1 VRVQGK
7 RQAGIMARNIGAQSQ
22 TEFRYGEHQ
31 LMDDQEYL
39 KLDKKKLTR
48 RGFLRRLAAAG
59 AGLACRGGISA
70 RIDDNRPNFI
80 IIFADDQGYGD
91 LGCFGS
97 SNIKTPN
104 IDRMAA
110 QGMKFTDF
118 YVAAPLCTPSRAALL
133 TGRYPRRVGLARGV
147 LRPDS
152 RRGIDP
158 KETTIAELLKTR
170 GYATCCVGKWHL
182 GFVGPYRPTHQGFD
196 YYYGLHHNLDEP
208 EAEHFDDVGGVP
220 IMRNDEVALRPAS
233 PEVLTELYTRE
244 AIGFIRRNRNRPFFL
259 YLAHTMPHVP
269 LGVSKKFAGKSAG
282 GLYGDVI
289 ECLDWST
296 GQILDT
302 LVRLGLD
309 SNTIVVYTSDNGPSP
324 RATGSALPLR
334 GRKHTTFEG
343 GMRVPCVM
351 WGPGKVAAGKVCS
364 EVATS
369 MDFYPTFARLAGAEV
384 PLYQVIDG
392 KDIYSLIMAQSG
404 AKSPHDAFF
413 FHDGR
418 GRLKA
423 VRAGKW
429 KLHLGEKPVLND
441 LSTDI
446 GEQKNV
452 ASERPDVVGRL
463 SKLAADFDKHFVTN
477 L

>member
-1 VRVQGK
+1 LI
-7 RQAGIMARNIGAQSQ
+7 AASNDS
-22 TEFRYGEHQ
+22 
-31 LMDDQEYL
+31 
-39 KLDKKKLTR
+39 KLTR
-48 RGFLRRLAAAG
+48 REFLSRLTATGVGF
-59 AGLACRGGISA
+59 GLVRPVTGSA
-70 RIDDNRPNFI
+70 RTGESLPNFI
-80 IIFADDQGYGD
+80 IIFADDQGYQD

-97 SNIKTPN
+97 PNIKTPN

-110 QGMKFTDF
+110 GGTKFTDF

-133 TGRYPRRVGLARGV
+133 TGRYPRRVGLAKGV

-152 RRGIDP
+152 KRGIDP
-158 KETTIAELLKTR
+158 AVTTIAELLKHR

-182 GFVGPYRPTHQGFD
+182 GFVGPYRPTRRGFD
-196 YYYGLHHNLDEP
+196 YYYGLYHNLDEP

-220 IMRNDEVALRPAS
+220 VMRNDEVALRPAT
-233 PEVLTELYTRE
+233 PGVLTELYTKE
-244 AIGFIRRNRNRPFFL
+244 AIGFIRRNKDKPFFL

-296 GQILDT
+296 GEILET
-302 LVRLGLD
+302 LRKLGLD
-309 SNTIVVYTSDNGPSP
+309 SSTIVVYTSDNGPSP

-351 WGPGKVAAGKVCS
+351 WGPGRIGAGKVCS
-364 EVATS
+364 EIATS
-369 MDFYPTFARLAGAEV
+369 MDFYPTFAKLAGAKL
-384 PLYQVIDG
+384 PPDQAIDG
-392 KDIYSLIMAQSG
+392 RNIYPLMTGRPNSR
-404 AKSPHDAFF
+404 SPHEAFF

-429 KLHLGEKPVLND
+429 KLHLGKEPVLND
-441 LSTDI
+441 LRADI
-446 GEQKNV
+446 AEVRNLAGEH
-452 ASERPDVVGRL
+452 PDIVRRL
-463 SKLAADFDKHFVTN
+463 SRLAADFDKN
-477 L
+477 AG

>member
-1 VRVQGK
+1 
-7 RQAGIMARNIGAQSQ
+7 
-22 TEFRYGEHQ
+22 
-31 LMDDQEYL
+31 MDDQEYL
-39 KLDKKKLTR
+39 RSDKKKFTR
-48 RGFLRRLAAAG
+48 RGFMRKLAAG
-59 AGLACRGGISA
+59 VVGFGLARPGALSA
-70 RIDDNRPNFI
+70 RAGENPPNFI
-80 IIFADDQGYGD
+80 IIFTDDQGYRD

-97 SNIKTPN
+97 PNIKTPN
-104 IDRMAA
+104 IDRMAD

-133 TGRYPRRVGLARGV
+133 TGRYPRRVGLAKGV

-152 RRGIDP
+152 KGGIDP

-182 GFVGPYRPTHQGFD
+182 GFVGPYRPTRQGFD
-196 YYYGLHHNLDEP
+196 YYYGLYHNLDEP
-208 EAEHFDDVGGVP
+208 EAAHFEDVGGVP
-220 IMRNDEVALRPAS
+220 IMRNDEVALRPAT
-233 PEVLTELYTRE
+233 PDVLTELYTQE
-244 AIGFIRRNRNRPFFL
+244 AVGFVSRNKDKPFFL

-269 LGVSKKFAGKSAG
+269 LGISKKFAGKSAG

-296 GQILDT
+296 GRILDT
-302 LVRLGLD
+302 LRKLGLD
-309 SNTIVVYTSDNGPSP
+309 SNTIVIYTSDNGPSP
-324 RATGSALPLR
+324 RATGSAMPLR

-351 WGPGKVAAGKVCS
+351 WGPGRIPAGKVCS

-369 MDFYPTFARLAGAEV
+369 MDFYPTFARLAGAR
-384 PLYQVIDG
+384 LTSGQVIDG
-392 KDIYSLIMAQSG
+392 KDIYPLMRAQSG
-404 AKSPHDAFF
+404 AKSPHEAFF

-429 KLHLGEKPVLND
+429 KLHLGKEPVLND
-441 LSTDI
+441 LRADI

-452 ASERPDVVGRL
+452 AGEHPDIVRRL
-463 SKLAADFDKHFVTN
+463 RKLAADFDKGAG
-477 L
+477 

>member
-1 VRVQGK
+1 MK
-7 RQAGIMARNIGAQSQ
+7 IEKF
-22 TEFRYGEHQ
+22 EFCYGEYQ
-31 LMDDQEYL
+31 FMGNQKYL
-39 KLDKKKLTR
+39 RSDKKKLTR
-48 RGFLRRLAAAG
+48 RGFLRKLVASSVG
-59 AGLACRGGISA
+59 FGLARSVIGLTRPGD
-70 RIDDNRPNFI
+70 RPPNFI
-80 IIFADDQGYGD
+80 IIFADDQGYQD

-97 SNIKTPN
+97 RTIKTPN

-110 QGMKFTDF
+110 QGTKFTDF

-152 RRGIDP
+152 QRGIDP
-158 KETTIAELLKTR
+158 EVTTIAELLKNR

-182 GFVGPYRPTHQGFD
+182 GFVGPFRPTHQGFD
-196 YYYGLHHNLDEP
+196 DYYGLYHNLDEP
-208 EAEHFDDVGGVP
+208 EAEHFEDVGGVP
-220 IMRNDEVALRPAS
+220 IMRNDKVAQRPAT
-233 PEVLTELYTRE
+233 PDVLTELYTQE
-244 AIGFIRRNRNRPFFL
+244 AIGFIRRNEDQPFFL

-269 LGVSKKFAGKSAG
+269 LGVSKQFAGKSAG

-296 GQILDT
+296 GRILDV
-302 LVRLGLD
+302 LRELGLD
-309 SNTIVVYTSDNGPSP
+309 TNTIVIYTSDNGPSP

-351 WGPGKVAAGKVCS
+351 RAPGRIPAGKVCD
-364 EVATS
+364 EVATT
-369 MDFYPTFARLAGAEV
+369 MDFYPTFAKLAGATLPSNEV
-384 PLYQVIDG
+384 LDG
-392 KDIYSLIMAQSG
+392 KDIYPLMTARAG
-404 AKSPHDAFF
+404 VKSPHEAFF

-429 KLHLGEKPVLND
+429 KLHLGKEPVLNN
-441 LSTDI
+441 LQSDI
-446 GEQKNV
+446 SEVKNV
-452 ASERPDVVGRL
+452 AAEHPDIVKRL
-463 SKLAADFDKHFVTN
+463 SKLAVDFDREAG
-477 L
+477 

>member
-1 VRVQGK
+1 MQR
-7 RQAGIMARNIGAQSQ
+7 R
-22 TEFRYGEHQ
+22 E
-31 LMDDQEYL
+31 D
-39 KLDKKKLTR
+39 KLDR
-48 RGFLRRLAAAG
+48 RGFLRKLMAAG
-59 AGLACRGGISA
+59 AGLSLVRSGAGSTRSA
-70 RIDDNRPNFI
+70 EKSPNFI
-80 IIFADDQGYGD
+80 IIFTDDQGYQD

-97 SNIKTPN
+97 PNIRTPN

-110 QGMKFTDF
+110 EGTKFTDF
-118 YVAAPLCTPSRAALL
+118 YVAAPLCTPSRAALM
-133 TGRYPRRVGLARGV
+133 TGRYPRRVGLAKGV
-147 LRPDS
+147 LRPNS
-152 RRGIDP
+152 TRGIDP
-158 KETTIAELLKTR
+158 AVTTIAELLKSR

-182 GFVGPYRPTHQGFD
+182 GFVGPYRPTRQGFD
-196 YYYGLHHNLDEP
+196 YYYGLYHNLDEP

-220 IMRNDEVALRPAS
+220 VMRNDEVALRPAT
-233 PEVLTELYTRE
+233 PDVLTELYTKE
-244 AIGFIRRNRNRPFFL
+244 AIGFIRRNRERPFLL

-296 GQILDT
+296 GRILDT
-302 LVRLGLD
+302 LRELGLD
-309 SNTIVVYTSDNGPSP
+309 SNTIAIYTSDNGPSP

-351 WGPGKVAAGKVCS
+351 WAPGRIPAGRVCG

-369 MDFYPTFARLAGAEV
+369 MDFYPTFAKLAGAALPANE
-384 PLYQVIDG
+384 VIDG
-392 KDIYSLIMAQSG
+392 KDIYHLMAGRSG
-404 AKSPHDAFF
+404 AKSPHEAFF

-429 KLHLGEKPVLND
+429 KLHLEKEPVLND
-441 LSTDI
+441 LRADT
-446 GEQKNV
+446 GEETNV
-452 ASERPDVVGRL
+452 ADEHPDIVKRL
-463 SKLAADFDKHFVTN
+463 TRLATDFDKDAD
-477 L
+477 

>member
-1 VRVQGK
+1 MQR
-7 RQAGIMARNIGAQSQ
+7 R
-22 TEFRYGEHQ
+22 E
-31 LMDDQEYL
+31 D
-39 KLDKKKLTR
+39 KLDR
-48 RGFLRRLAAAG
+48 RGFLRKLMAAG
-59 AGLACRGGISA
+59 AGLSLVRSGAGSTRSA
-70 RIDDNRPNFI
+70 EKSPNFI
-80 IIFADDQGYGD
+80 IIFTDDQGYQD

-97 SNIKTPN
+97 PNIRTPN

-110 QGMKFTDF
+110 EGTKFTDF
-118 YVAAPLCTPSRAALL
+118 YVAAPLCTPSRAALM
-133 TGRYPRRVGLARGV
+133 TGRYPRRVGLAKGV
-147 LRPDS
+147 LRPNS
-152 RRGIDP
+152 TRGIDP
-158 KETTIAELLKTR
+158 AVTTIAELLKSR

-182 GFVGPYRPTHQGFD
+182 GFVGPYRPTRQGFD
-196 YYYGLHHNLDEP
+196 YYYGLYHNLDEP

-220 IMRNDEVALRPAS
+220 VMRNDEVALRPAT
-233 PEVLTELYTRE
+233 PDVLTELYTKE
-244 AIGFIRRNRNRPFFL
+244 AIGFIRRNRERPFLL

-296 GQILDT
+296 GRILDT
-302 LVRLGLD
+302 LRELGLD
-309 SNTIVVYTSDNGPSP
+309 SNTIAIYTSDNGPSP

-351 WGPGKVAAGKVCS
+351 WAPGRIPAGRVCG

-369 MDFYPTFARLAGAEV
+369 MDFYPTFAKLAGAALPANE
-384 PLYQVIDG
+384 VIDG
-392 KDIYSLIMAQSG
+392 KDIYHLMAGRSG
-404 AKSPHDAFF
+404 AKSPHEAFF

-429 KLHLGEKPVLND
+429 KLHLEKEPVLND
-441 LSTDI
+441 LRADT
-446 GEQKNV
+446 GEETNV
-452 ASERPDVVGRL
+452 ADEHPEIVKRL
-463 SKLAADFDKHFVTN
+463 ARLATDFDKDAD
-477 L
+477 